1 MSDFLIE
8 TLVWTGALIALVL
21 VLRRPVAGQ
30 FGAGAAYALWFL
42 PAARLVMP
50 PLLLPAWLAPD
61 AEPAPYSVDPLAIA
75 SSAGALPLA
84 GSELGEIAPVEPA
97 ISLDV
102 AAVLLALWLL
112 GAAIF
117 LVRRFAFYHR
127 MRAELLDGSRP
138 VGEVGTVRLVETD
151 AVDGPLAF
159 GVIDRVIAL
168 PTGLMNSRD
177 RRARDLVIAHELAH
191 HRGRDLLVNMLVQPL
206 FALHWFNP
214 LGWMGWTAMRRD
226 QEAACDARVVAQSDA
241 EERATYAAVIAS
253 FATRAGT
260 GGRPALA
267 APMACPVLG
276 DKSIIHRLRSLTMT
290 QISPRRRIASRALLV
305 GGALALPLTA
315 SITYAETI
323 GQEIEVP
330 TPPAPPSP
338 SAAPDAPLPP
348 TPPQPGEFDDETR
361 EEIAEMEQELD
372 EMQDE
377 VAEVE
382 REIVKDGQR
391 QVIRIRRSG
400 SPDDGAKTVER
411 VITVRKLDKDPADRA
426 AMDKVFSEFRSKHGE
441 LEIDAEAMRASV
453 EAIMASSPRVVTG
466 CLDEQKDT
474 VATRIEADGRKTM
487 VVCQANAFSM
497 ARNSIM
503 MARRAIARDPSLSD
517 EARSEALRS
526 MDQAL
531 AEVEA
536 SRKEAGGA

>member
-21 VLRRPVAGQ
+21 VLRRPVARQ

-61 AEPAPYSVDPLAIA
+61 AEPASYSVEPLAMA

-97 ISLDV
+97 VSFDV

-117 LVRRFAFYHR
+117 LVRRFALYHR
-127 MRAELLDGSRP
+127 MRAELLDGARP

-159 GVIDRVIAL
+159 GVIDRVVAL
-168 PTGLMNSRD
+168 PTGLINSRD

-226 QEAACDARVVAQSDA
+226 QEAACDARVVARSDA

-290 QISPRRRIASRALLV
+290 EISPRRRMASRALLV

-330 TPPAPPSP
+330 TPPAPPTP
-338 SAAPDAPLPP
+338 PTAPGVPLPP

-377 VAEVE
+377 VAELE

-400 SPDDGAKTVER
+400 KPGAEQQR
-411 VITVRKLDKDPADRA
+411 VRRIIRFGDLEIEPADRA
-426 AMDKVFSEFRSKHGE
+426 KLEKALEKFRTEGSAMNVDAERIRAQVESAMSSKTGFE
-441 LEIDAEAMRASV
+441 LECPEGLREALA
-453 EAIMASSPRVVTG
+453 
-466 CLDEQKDT
+466 KT
-474 VATRIEADGRKTM
+474 VDGNGRELT
-487 VVCQANAFSM
+487 VLCRSNAFSA
-497 ARNSIM
+497 ARSSILQ
-503 MARRAIARDPSLSD
+503 ARSAIARDPQLS
-517 EARSEALRS
+517 EKSRTEALRS
-526 MDQAL
+526 MDEAL